1 MTEPIPSLQSSAQAE
16 QAQPATA
23 PASTTPEYTSRF
35 RRKKAG
41 PSWTVTLLLVF
52 LLLAVVIGAWA
63 WFAQKRF
70 DRAGRE
76 VATQVQDFTAQL
88 VETKREAKLALGLV
102 EGQAKLIAELQQS
115 LAEAKSQYVDLE
127 EAWASFNKGME
138 DSMLAND
145 IDRLVTLASQQL
157 RLASNVNNAVMA
169 LETALSTL
177 VRADR
182 PRFAAVRRA
191 ISADLDRLRSVP
203 LVDVS
208 ALSIRLETL
217 ATLIGR
223 APLLVPDAAVPKV
236 AAIGVAAQPVA
247 ATQPTTVQPT
257 TVQPATAQPAAA
269 QSAAPQPTGGSPDAA
284 QKAAVVVVET
294 TQAGTSASATA
305 AASTTEVWWDSA
317 WRKTVVWSKAVAV
330 FVAKELASVVSI
342 QRVTD
347 ANALLMSPEQGAQLR
362 ANLRTRVL
370 TAQMALLMHQSS
382 VWRAEIA
389 SIEASL
395 TARYDPKAVDTV
407 AALRLVRELAA
418 VPVSAALPDM
428 SESIAA
434 LEAVRLQE
442 PNNKSEN

>member
-1 MTEPIPSLQSSAQAE
+1 MRGNDYNTAMTEPTSSPQSSAQAE
-16 QAQPATA
+16 PAKPAT
-23 PASTTPEYTSRF
+23 PAISSTPEYSSRF
-35 RRKKAG
+35 RRKNTG
-41 PSWTVTLLLVF
+41 PSWSVTLMLIF
-52 LLLAVVIGAWA
+52 LLLAVVIGAGA
-63 WFAQKRF
+63 WFSQKRF
-70 DRAGRE
+70 DTAGRE
-76 VATQVQDFTAQL
+76 VATQVQGFTAQL

-102 EGQAKLIAELQQS
+102 ESQAKLIVTLQQS
-115 LAEAKSQYVDLE
+115 LAESKSQFEGLE

-182 PRFAAVRRA
+182 PRFAAVQRA

-208 ALSIRLETL
+208 ALSVRLEAL

-223 APLLVPDAAVPKV
+223 APLLVPDAAAPNV
-236 AAIGVAAQPVA
+236 AAVPSAAA
-247 ATQPTTVQPT
+247 RAPT
-257 TVQPATAQPAAA
+257 ARPAAA
-269 QSAAPQPTGGSPDAA
+269 Q
-284 QKAAVVVVET
+284 
-294 TQAGTSASATA
+294 ATA
-305 AASTTEVWWDSA
+305 VAPAPATPSGVPQTGAAEPPVGEAWWDLA
-317 WRKTVVWSKAVAV
+317 WRKTVLWSKAVAV

-347 ANALLMSPEQGAQLR
+347 ASALLMSPEQGAQLR

-370 TAQMALLMHQSS
+370 TAQMALLMHQPS

-395 TARYDPKAVDTV
+395 TTRYDPKAVDTV
-407 AALRLVRELAA
+407 AALRLVRELASA
-418 VPVSAALPDM
+418 SVVAALPDM
-428 SESIAA
+428 SDSIAA
-434 LEAVRLQE
+434 LEAVRVQE
-442 PNNKSEN
+442 LNKKSED

>member
-1 MTEPIPSLQSSAQAE
+1 MRGNDYNTAMTEPTPSPQSSAQAE
-16 QAQPATA
+16 PAKLAT
-23 PASTTPEYTSRF
+23 PAISSTPEYSSRF
-35 RRKKAG
+35 RRKNTG
-41 PSWTVTLLLVF
+41 PSWSVTLMLVF
-52 LLLAVVIGAWA
+52 LLLAVVIGAGA
-63 WFAQKRF
+63 WFSQKRF
-70 DRAGRE
+70 DTAGRE
-76 VATQVQDFTAQL
+76 VATQVQGFTAQL

-102 EGQAKLIAELQQS
+102 ESQAKLIVTLQQS
-115 LAEAKSQYVDLE
+115 LAESKSQFEGLE

-182 PRFAAVRRA
+182 PRFAAVQRA

-208 ALSIRLETL
+208 ALSVRLEAL

-223 APLLVPDAAVPKV
+223 APLLVPDAAAPNV
-236 AAIGVAAQPVA
+236 AAVPSAAA
-247 ATQPTTVQPT
+247 RAPT
-257 TVQPATAQPAAA
+257 ARPAAA
-269 QSAAPQPTGGSPDAA
+269 Q
-284 QKAAVVVVET
+284 
-294 TQAGTSASATA
+294 ATA
-305 AASTTEVWWDSA
+305 VAPAPATLSGVPQTGAAEPPVGEAWWDVA
-317 WRKTVVWSKAVAV
+317 WRKTVIWSKAVAV

-347 ANALLMSPEQGAQLR
+347 ASALLMSPEQGAQLR

-370 TAQMALLMHQSS
+370 TAQMALLMHQPS

-395 TARYDPKAVDTV
+395 TTRYDPKAVDTV
-407 AALRLVRELAA
+407 AALRLVRELASA
-418 VPVSAALPDM
+418 SVVAALPDM
-428 SESIAA
+428 SDSIAA
-434 LEAVRLQE
+434 LEAVRVQE
-442 PNNKSEN
+442 LNKKSED

>member
-1 MTEPIPSLQSSAQAE
+1 MRGSDYNNGMTEPIFSPQSSTQAE
-16 QAQPATA
+16 PAKSAT
-23 PASTTPEYTSRF
+23 PANSSAPEYSSRS
-35 RRKKAG
+35 RRKNTG
-41 PSWTVTLLLVF
+41 LSWSVALMLVF
-52 LLLAVVIGAWA
+52 FLIAVVIGTGA

-70 DRAGRE
+70 DTAGRE
-76 VATQVQDFTAQL
+76 VATQVQGFTAQL

-102 EGQAKLIAELQQS
+102 ESQAKLIVDLQQS
-115 LAEAKSQYVDLE
+115 LAESKSQFEGLE

-182 PRFAAVRRA
+182 PRFAAVKRA

-208 ALSIRLETL
+208 ALSVRLETL
-217 ATLIGR
+217 ANLIGR
-223 APLLVPDAAVPKV
+223 APLLVPDVTVPTVTAIRAV
-236 AAIGVAAQPVA
+236 AAPANAAQPG
-247 ATQPTTVQPT
+247 
-257 TVQPATAQPAAA
+257 AA
-269 QSAAPQPTGGSPDAA
+269 QSGSAAAAPSEA
-284 QKAAVVVVET
+284 
-294 TQAGTSASATA
+294 TQAGVPPSAAGQALSDEA
-305 AASTTEVWWDSA
+305 WWVA
-317 WRKTVVWSKAVAV
+317 PWRKTVIWSKAVAV

-347 ANALLMSPEQGAQLR
+347 ASALLMSPEQGSQLR

-370 TAQMALLMHQSS
+370 TAQMALLMHQPS

-389 SIEASL
+389 SIETSL

-407 AALRLVRELAA
+407 AALRLVRELAG
-418 VPVSAALPDM
+418 VPVSAVLPDM
-428 SESIAA
+428 SDSIAA

-442 PNNKSEN
+442 SNNKSEN

>member
-1 MTEPIPSLQSSAQAE
+1 MRGNVYNSGMTEPISSPQTSTQADPAKMAAPSN
-16 QAQPATA
+16 QPT
-23 PASTTPEYTSRF
+23 SEYSSRF
-35 RRKKAG
+35 RRKSPG
-41 PSWTVTLLLVF
+41 LSWSVTLMLVF
-52 LLLAVVIGAWA
+52 LLIAVVIGAGA

-70 DRAGRE
+70 DAAGRE
-76 VATQVQDFTAQL
+76 VATQVQGFTAQL

-102 EGQAKLIAELQQS
+102 ESQAKLISELQQS
-115 LAEAKSQYVDLE
+115 LAESKSQFEGLE
-127 EAWASFNKGME
+127 EAWASFNQGME

-182 PRFAAVRRA
+182 PRFAAVQRA
-191 ISADLDRLRSVP
+191 ISADLDRLRSAP

-208 ALSIRLETL
+208 ALSVRLETL

-223 APLLVPDAAVPKV
+223 APLLVPDAAVPRV
-236 AAIGVAAQPVA
+236 AAISAGASQAPVTPPVAAQA
-247 ATQPTTVQPT
+247 ATAVLAQPTP
-257 TVQPATAQPAAA
+257 P
-269 QSAAPQPTGGSPDAA
+269 
-284 QKAAVVVVET
+284 
-294 TQAGTSASATA
+294 GTSQIVANEL
-305 AASTTEVWWDSA
+305 AASEAWWDVA
-317 WRKTVVWSKAVAV
+317 WRKTMLWSKAAAV

-347 ANALLMSPEQGAQLR
+347 ASALLMSPEQGAQLR

-370 TAQMALLMHQSS
+370 TAQMALLMHQPS

-395 TARYDPKAVDTV
+395 AARYDPKAVDTV
-407 AALRLVRELAA
+407 AALRLVRELASA
-418 VPVSAALPDM
+418 SVVAALPDM
-428 SESIAA
+428 SDSIAA
-434 LEAVRLQE
+434 LEAVRVQE
-442 PNNKSEN
+442 LNKKSEN

>member
-1 MTEPIPSLQSSAQAE
+1 MRGNDYNTAMTEPTPSPQSSAQAE
-16 QAQPATA
+16 PAKLAT
-23 PASTTPEYTSRF
+23 PAISSTPEYSSRF
-35 RRKKAG
+35 RRKNAG
-41 PSWTVTLLLVF
+41 PSWSVALMLVF
-52 LLLAVVIGAWA
+52 LLLAVVIGAGA
-63 WFAQKRF
+63 WFSQKRF
-70 DRAGRE
+70 DTAGRE
-76 VATQVQDFTAQL
+76 VATQVQGFTAQL

-102 EGQAKLIAELQQS
+102 ESQAKLIVTLQQS
-115 LAEAKSQYVDLE
+115 LAESKSQFEGLE

-182 PRFAAVRRA
+182 PRFAAVQRA

-208 ALSIRLETL
+208 ALSVRLEAL

-223 APLLVPDAAVPKV
+223 APLLVPDAAAPNV
-236 AAIGVAAQPVA
+236 AAVPSAAA
-247 ATQPTTVQPT
+247 RAPT
-257 TVQPATAQPAAA
+257 ARPAAA
-269 QSAAPQPTGGSPDAA
+269 Q
-284 QKAAVVVVET
+284 
-294 TQAGTSASATA
+294 ATA
-305 AASTTEVWWDSA
+305 VAPAPATLSGVPQTGAAEPPVGEAWWDVA
-317 WRKTVVWSKAVAV
+317 WRKTVLWSKAVAV

-347 ANALLMSPEQGAQLR
+347 ASALLMSPEQGAQLR

-370 TAQMALLMHQSS
+370 TAQMALLMHQPS

-395 TARYDPKAVDTV
+395 TTRYDPKAVDTV
-407 AALRLVRELAA
+407 AALRLVRELASA
-418 VPVSAALPDM
+418 SVVAALPDM
-428 SESIAA
+428 SDSIAA
-434 LEAVRLQE
+434 LEAVRVQE
-442 PNNKSEN
+442 LNKKSED

>member
-1 MTEPIPSLQSSAQAE
+1 MTESTSSPQSSAQTE
-16 QAQPATA
+16 QAK
-23 PASTTPEYTSRF
+23 PASTTASTAPEYVSRF
-35 RRKKAG
+35 RRKKTG
-41 PSWTVTLLLVF
+41 PSWSVTLMLVF

-76 VATQVQDFTAQL
+76 VATQVQGFTAQL
-88 VETKREAKLALGLV
+88 IETKREAKLALGLV
-102 EGQAKLIAELQQS
+102 EGQAKLIVELQQS
-115 LAEAKSQYVDLE
+115 LAEAKSQYQGLE

-236 AAIGVAAQPVA
+236 AAIGVSAQSVA
-247 ATQPTTVQPT
+247 ATPPTTAQPT
-257 TVQPATAQPAAA
+257 TAQPAA
-269 QSAAPQPTGGSPDAA
+269 PQPTAASPDAA
-284 QKAAVVVVET
+284 QKAPVAVVET
-294 TQAGTSASATA
+294 TQAG
-305 AASTTEVWWDSA
+305 ASTTAMAATPTAEAWWDIA
-317 WRKTVVWSKAVAV
+317 WRNTVVWSKAVAV
-330 FVAKELASVVSI
+330 FAAKELASVVSI

-370 TAQMALLMHQSS
+370 TAQMALLMHQPS

-389 SIEASL
+389 NIEASL

-407 AALRLVRELAA
+407 AALRLARELAT

-428 SESIAA
+428 SDSIAA

-442 PNNKSEN
+442 PNNKSED

>member
-1 MTEPIPSLQSSAQAE
+1 MTESNSSPQPSAQAE
-16 QAQPATA
+16 QAKPVSASASTA
-23 PASTTPEYTSRF
+23 PEYASRF
-35 RRKKAG
+35 RRKKTG
-41 PSWTVTLLLVF
+41 PSWSVTLMLVF
-52 LLLAVVIGAWA
+52 LLLAVMIAAWA

-70 DRAGRE
+70 DRTGRE

-88 VETKREAKLALGLV
+88 IETKREAKLALSLV
-102 EGQAKLIAELQQS
+102 EGQAKLIVDLQQS
-115 LAEAKSQYVDLE
+115 LAEAKGQYEGLE

-203 LVDVS
+203 LIDVS
-208 ALSIRLETL
+208 ALSVRLETL

-223 APLLVPDAAVPKV
+223 APLLVPDATVPKV
-236 AAIGVAAQPVA
+236 AAISMAVLPLGTIPPDTVQRDAAQPSAAQTSAITPA
-247 ATQPTTVQPT
+247 ATMHASA
-257 TVQPATAQPAAA
+257 PAT
-269 QSAAPQPTGGSPDAA
+269 
-284 QKAAVVVVET
+284 
-294 TQAGTSASATA
+294 ATA
-305 AASTTEVWWDSA
+305 AAPTNEVWWDSA

-347 ANALLMSPEQGAQLR
+347 ANALLMSPEQGTQLR

-370 TAQMALLMHQSS
+370 TAQMALLMHQPS

-389 SIEASL
+389 SIEAAL
-395 TARYDPKAVDTV
+395 AARYDPKAVDTV
-407 AALRLVRELAA
+407 AALRLVRELAT

-428 SESIAA
+428 SDSIAA

-442 PNNKSEN
+442 LNNKSEN

>member
-1 MTEPIPSLQSSAQAE
+1 M
-16 QAQPATA
+16 
-23 PASTTPEYTSRF
+23 
-35 RRKKAG
+35 
-41 PSWTVTLLLVF
+41 LVF
-52 LLLAVVIGAWA
+52 LLLAVVIGAGA
-63 WFAQKRF
+63 WFSQKRF
-70 DRAGRE
+70 DTAGRE
-76 VATQVQDFTAQL
+76 VATQVQGFTAQL

-102 EGQAKLIAELQQS
+102 ESQAKLIVTLQQS
-115 LAEAKSQYVDLE
+115 LAESKSQFEGLE

-182 PRFAAVRRA
+182 PRFAAVQRA

-208 ALSIRLETL
+208 ALSVRLEAL

-223 APLLVPDAAVPKV
+223 APLLVPDAAVPRV
-236 AAIGVAAQPVA
+236 AAVTAVVSPAPV
-247 ATQPTTVQPT
+247 
-257 TVQPATAQPAAA
+257 AQPAAA
-269 QSAAPQPTGGSPDAA
+269 QATEAAPAPGAPSGVPQ
-284 QKAAVVVVET
+284 AVT
-294 TQAGTSASATA
+294 TDPLASEA
-305 AASTTEVWWDSA
+305 WWDVA
-317 WRKTVVWSKAVAV
+317 WRKTVIWSKAVAV

-347 ANALLMSPEQGAQLR
+347 ASALLMSPEQGAQLR

-370 TAQMALLMHQSS
+370 TAQMALLMHQPS

-395 TARYDPKAVDTV
+395 TTRYDPKAVDTV
-407 AALRLVRELAA
+407 AALRLVRELASA
-418 VPVSAALPDM
+418 SVVAALPDM
-428 SESIAA
+428 SDSIAA
-434 LEAVRLQE
+434 LEAVRVQE
-442 PNNKSEN
+442 LNKKSED

>member
-1 MTEPIPSLQSSAQAE
+1 MRGNDYNTAMTEPTPSPQSSAQAE
-16 QAQPATA
+16 PAKLAT
-23 PASTTPEYTSRF
+23 PAISSTPEYSSRF
-35 RRKKAG
+35 RRKNTG
-41 PSWTVTLLLVF
+41 PTWSVTLMLVF
-52 LLLAVVIGAWA
+52 LLLAVVIGAGA
-63 WFAQKRF
+63 WFSQKRF
-70 DRAGRE
+70 DTAGRE
-76 VATQVQDFTAQL
+76 VATQVQGFTAQL

-102 EGQAKLIAELQQS
+102 ESQAKLIVTLQQS
-115 LAEAKSQYVDLE
+115 LAESKSQFEGLE

-182 PRFAAVRRA
+182 PRFAAVQRA

-208 ALSIRLETL
+208 ALSVRLEAL

-223 APLLVPDAAVPKV
+223 APLLVPDAAAPNV
-236 AAIGVAAQPVA
+236 AAVPSAAA
-247 ATQPTTVQPT
+247 RAPT
-257 TVQPATAQPAAA
+257 ARPAAA
-269 QSAAPQPTGGSPDAA
+269 Q
-284 QKAAVVVVET
+284 
-294 TQAGTSASATA
+294 ATA
-305 AASTTEVWWDSA
+305 VAPAPATPSGMPQTGAAEPPVGEAWWDLA
-317 WRKTVVWSKAVAV
+317 WRKTVLWSKAVAV

-347 ANALLMSPEQGAQLR
+347 ASALLMSPEQGAQLR

-370 TAQMALLMHQSS
+370 TAQMALLMHQPS

-395 TARYDPKAVDTV
+395 TTRYDPKAVDTV
-407 AALRLVRELAA
+407 AALRLVRELASA
-418 VPVSAALPDM
+418 SVVAALPDM
-428 SESIAA
+428 SDSIAA
-434 LEAVRLQE
+434 LEAVRVQE
-442 PNNKSEN
+442 LNKKSED

>member
-1 MTEPIPSLQSSAQAE
+1 MRGNDYNTAMTEPTSSPQSSAQAE
-16 QAQPATA
+16 PAKLAT
-23 PASTTPEYTSRF
+23 PAISSTPEYSSRF
-35 RRKKAG
+35 RRKNTG
-41 PSWTVTLLLVF
+41 PSWSVTLMLIF
-52 LLLAVVIGAWA
+52 LLLAVVIGAGA
-63 WFAQKRF
+63 WFSQKRF
-70 DRAGRE
+70 DTAGRE
-76 VATQVQDFTAQL
+76 VATQVQGFTAQL

-102 EGQAKLIAELQQS
+102 ESQAKLIVTLQQS
-115 LAEAKSQYVDLE
+115 LAESKSQFEGLE

-182 PRFAAVRRA
+182 PRFAAVQRA

-208 ALSIRLETL
+208 ALSVRLEAL

-223 APLLVPDAAVPKV
+223 APLLVPDAAAPNV
-236 AAIGVAAQPVA
+236 AAVPSAAA
-247 ATQPTTVQPT
+247 RAPT
-257 TVQPATAQPAAA
+257 ARPAAA
-269 QSAAPQPTGGSPDAA
+269 Q
-284 QKAAVVVVET
+284 
-294 TQAGTSASATA
+294 ATA
-305 AASTTEVWWDSA
+305 VAPAPATPPGVPQTGAAEPPVGEAWWDVA
-317 WRKTVVWSKAVAV
+317 WRKTVIWSKAVAV

-347 ANALLMSPEQGAQLR
+347 ASALLMSPEQGAQLR

-370 TAQMALLMHQSS
+370 TAQMALLMHQPS

-395 TARYDPKAVDTV
+395 TTRYDPKAVDTV
-407 AALRLVRELAA
+407 AALRLVRELASA
-418 VPVSAALPDM
+418 SVVAALPDM
-428 SESIAA
+428 SDSIAA
-434 LEAVRLQE
+434 LEAVRVQE
-442 PNNKSEN
+442 LNKKSED

>member
-1 MTEPIPSLQSSAQAE
+1 LM
-16 QAQPATA
+16 
-23 PASTTPEYTSRF
+23 
-35 RRKKAG
+35 
-41 PSWTVTLLLVF
+41 LVF
-52 LLLAVVIGAWA
+52 LLLAVVIGAGA
-63 WFAQKRF
+63 WFSQKRF
-70 DRAGRE
+70 DTAGRE
-76 VATQVQDFTAQL
+76 VATQVQGFTAQL

-102 EGQAKLIAELQQS
+102 ESQAKLIVTLQQS
-115 LAEAKSQYVDLE
+115 LAESKSQFEGLE

-182 PRFAAVRRA
+182 PRFAAVQRA

-208 ALSIRLETL
+208 ALSVRLEAL

-223 APLLVPDAAVPKV
+223 APLLVPDAAVPRV
-236 AAIGVAAQPVA
+236 AAVTAVVSPAPV
-247 ATQPTTVQPT
+247 
-257 TVQPATAQPAAA
+257 AQPAAA
-269 QSAAPQPTGGSPDAA
+269 QATAVSPAPVAQPAAA
-284 QKAAVVVVET
+284 Q
-294 TQAGTSASATA
+294 ATA
-305 AASTTEVWWDSA
+305 AAPAPGAPSGVPQAVTTDPLASEAWWDVA
-317 WRKTVVWSKAVAV
+317 WRKTVLWSKAVAV

-347 ANALLMSPEQGAQLR
+347 ASALLMSPEQGAQLR

-370 TAQMALLMHQSS
+370 TAQMALLMHQPS

-395 TARYDPKAVDTV
+395 TTRYDPKAVDTV
-407 AALRLVRELAA
+407 AALRLVRELAS
-418 VPVSAALPDM
+418 VSVVAALPDM
-428 SESIAA
+428 SDSIAA
-434 LEAVRLQE
+434 LEAVRVQE
-442 PNNKSEN
+442 LNKKSED

>member
-1 MTEPIPSLQSSAQAE
+1 MRGNDYNTAMTEPTSSPQSSAQAE
-16 QAQPATA
+16 PAKPAT
-23 PASTTPEYTSRF
+23 PAISSTPEYSSRF
-35 RRKKAG
+35 RRKNTG
-41 PSWTVTLLLVF
+41 PSWSVTLMLVF
-52 LLLAVVIGAWA
+52 LLLAVVIGAGA
-63 WFAQKRF
+63 WFSQKRF
-70 DRAGRE
+70 DTAGRE
-76 VATQVQDFTAQL
+76 VATQVQGFTAQL

-102 EGQAKLIAELQQS
+102 ESQAKLIVTLQQS
-115 LAEAKSQYVDLE
+115 LAESKSQFEGLE

-182 PRFAAVRRA
+182 PRFAAVQRA

-208 ALSIRLETL
+208 ALSVRLEAL

-223 APLLVPDAAVPKV
+223 APLLVPDAAAPNV
-236 AAIGVAAQPVA
+236 AAVPSAAA
-247 ATQPTTVQPT
+247 RAPT
-257 TVQPATAQPAAA
+257 ARPAAA
-269 QSAAPQPTGGSPDAA
+269 Q
-284 QKAAVVVVET
+284 
-294 TQAGTSASATA
+294 ATA
-305 AASTTEVWWDSA
+305 VAPAPATLSGVPQTGAAEPPVGEAWWDVA
-317 WRKTVVWSKAVAV
+317 WRKTVIWSKAVAV

-347 ANALLMSPEQGAQLR
+347 ASALLMSPEQGAQLR

-370 TAQMALLMHQSS
+370 TAQMALLMHQPS

-395 TARYDPKAVDTV
+395 TTRYDPKAVDTV
-407 AALRLVRELAA
+407 AALRLVRELASA
-418 VPVSAALPDM
+418 SVVAALPDM
-428 SESIAA
+428 SDSIAA
-434 LEAVRLQE
+434 LEAVRVQE
-442 PNNKSEN
+442 LNKKSED

>member
-1 MTEPIPSLQSSAQAE
+1 MRGNDYNTAMTEPTPSPQSSAQAE
-16 QAQPATA
+16 PAKLAT
-23 PASTTPEYTSRF
+23 PAISSTPEYSSRF
-35 RRKKAG
+35 RRKNTG
-41 PSWTVTLLLVF
+41 PSWSVTLMLIF
-52 LLLAVVIGAWA
+52 LLLAVVIGAGA
-63 WFAQKRF
+63 WFSQKRF
-70 DRAGRE
+70 DTAGRE
-76 VATQVQDFTAQL
+76 VATQVQGFTAQL

-102 EGQAKLIAELQQS
+102 ESQAKLIVTLQQS
-115 LAEAKSQYVDLE
+115 LAESKSQFEGLE

-182 PRFAAVRRA
+182 PRFAAVQRA

-208 ALSIRLETL
+208 ALSVRLEAL

-223 APLLVPDAAVPKV
+223 APLLVPDAAAPNV
-236 AAIGVAAQPVA
+236 AAVPSAAA
-247 ATQPTTVQPT
+247 RAPT
-257 TVQPATAQPAAA
+257 ARPAAA
-269 QSAAPQPTGGSPDAA
+269 Q
-284 QKAAVVVVET
+284 
-294 TQAGTSASATA
+294 ATA
-305 AASTTEVWWDSA
+305 VAPAPATPSGVPQTGAAEPPVGEAWWDLA
-317 WRKTVVWSKAVAV
+317 WRKTVLWSKAVAV

-347 ANALLMSPEQGAQLR
+347 ASALLMSPEQGAQLR

-370 TAQMALLMHQSS
+370 TAQMALLMHQPS

-395 TARYDPKAVDTV
+395 TTRYDPKAVDTV
-407 AALRLVRELAA
+407 AALRLVRELASA
-418 VPVSAALPDM
+418 SVVAALPDM
-428 SESIAA
+428 SDSIAA
-434 LEAVRLQE
+434 LEAVRVQE
-442 PNNKSEN
+442 LNKKSED

>member
-1 MTEPIPSLQSSAQAE
+1 MRGNDYNTAMTEPTPSPQSSAQAE
-16 QAQPATA
+16 PAKLAT
-23 PASTTPEYTSRF
+23 PAISSTPEYSSRF
-35 RRKKAG
+35 RRKNTG
-41 PSWTVTLLLVF
+41 PSWSVTLMLIF
-52 LLLAVVIGAWA
+52 LLLAVVIGAGA
-63 WFAQKRF
+63 WFSQKRF
-70 DRAGRE
+70 DTAGRE
-76 VATQVQDFTAQL
+76 VATQVQGFTAQL

-102 EGQAKLIAELQQS
+102 ESQAKLIVTLQQS
-115 LAEAKSQYVDLE
+115 LAESKSQFEGLE

-182 PRFAAVRRA
+182 PRFAAVQRA

-208 ALSIRLETL
+208 ALSVRLEAL

-223 APLLVPDAAVPKV
+223 APLLVPDAAAPNV
-236 AAIGVAAQPVA
+236 AAVPSAAA
-247 ATQPTTVQPT
+247 RAPT
-257 TVQPATAQPAAA
+257 ARPAAA
-269 QSAAPQPTGGSPDAA
+269 Q
-284 QKAAVVVVET
+284 
-294 TQAGTSASATA
+294 ATA
-305 AASTTEVWWDSA
+305 VAPAPATLSGVPQTGAAEPPVGEAWWDVA
-317 WRKTVVWSKAVAV
+317 WRKTVIWSKAVAV

-347 ANALLMSPEQGAQLR
+347 ASALLMSPEQGAQLR

-370 TAQMALLMHQSS
+370 TAQMALLMHQPS

-395 TARYDPKAVDTV
+395 TTRYDPKAVDTV
-407 AALRLVRELAA
+407 AALRLVRELASA
-418 VPVSAALPDM
+418 SVVAALPDM
-428 SESIAA
+428 SDSIAA
-434 LEAVRLQE
+434 LEAVRVQE
-442 PNNKSEN
+442 LNKKSED

>member
-1 MTEPIPSLQSSAQAE
+1 MRGNDYNTAMTEPTSSPQSSAQAE
-16 QAQPATA
+16 PAKPAT
-23 PASTTPEYTSRF
+23 PAISSTPEYSSRF
-35 RRKKAG
+35 RRKNTG
-41 PSWTVTLLLVF
+41 PSWSVTLMLVF
-52 LLLAVVIGAWA
+52 LLLAVVIGAGA
-63 WFAQKRF
+63 WFSQKRF
-70 DRAGRE
+70 DTAGRE
-76 VATQVQDFTAQL
+76 VATQVQGFTAQL

-102 EGQAKLIAELQQS
+102 ESQAKLIVTLQQS
-115 LAEAKSQYVDLE
+115 LAESKSQFEGLE

-182 PRFAAVRRA
+182 PRFAAVQRA

-208 ALSIRLETL
+208 ALSVRLEAL

-223 APLLVPDAAVPKV
+223 APLLVPDAAAPNV
-236 AAIGVAAQPVA
+236 AAVPSAAA
-247 ATQPTTVQPT
+247 RAPT
-257 TVQPATAQPAAA
+257 ARPAAA
-269 QSAAPQPTGGSPDAA
+269 Q
-284 QKAAVVVVET
+284 
-294 TQAGTSASATA
+294 ATA
-305 AASTTEVWWDSA
+305 VAPAPATPSAVPQTGAAEPPVGEAWWDLA
-317 WRKTVVWSKAVAV
+317 WRKTVLWSKAVAV

-347 ANALLMSPEQGAQLR
+347 ASALLMSPEQGAQLR

-370 TAQMALLMHQSS
+370 TAQMALLMHQPS

-395 TARYDPKAVDTV
+395 TTRYDPKAVDTV
-407 AALRLVRELAA
+407 AALRLVRELASA
-418 VPVSAALPDM
+418 SVVAALPDM
-428 SESIAA
+428 SDSIAA
-434 LEAVRLQE
+434 LEAVRVQE
-442 PNNKSEN
+442 LNKKSED

>member
-1 MTEPIPSLQSSAQAE
+1 M
-16 QAQPATA
+16 
-23 PASTTPEYTSRF
+23 
-35 RRKKAG
+35 
-41 PSWTVTLLLVF
+41 LVF
-52 LLLAVVIGAWA
+52 LLLAVMIAAWA

-70 DRAGRE
+70 DRTGRE
-76 VATQVQDFTAQL
+76 VATQVQDVTAQL
-88 VETKREAKLALGLV
+88 IETKREAKLALSLV
-102 EGQAKLIAELQQS
+102 EGQAKLIVNLQQS
-115 LAEAKSQYVDLE
+115 LAEAKGQYEGLE

-203 LVDVS
+203 LIDVS
-208 ALSIRLETL
+208 ALSVRLETL

-236 AAIGVAAQPVA
+236 AAISVATPPVSTVQPDVTSPNTA
-247 ATQPTTVQPT
+247 KLPTAQPTTAQSGAI
-257 TVQPATAQPAAA
+257 ATAD
-269 QSAAPQPTGGSPDAA
+269 TM
-284 QKAAVVVVET
+284 
-294 TQAGTSASATA
+294 QAGASASATVPA
-305 AASTTEVWWDSA
+305 DGAWWDSA

-330 FVAKELASVVSI
+330 FAAKELASVVSI

-370 TAQMALLMHQSS
+370 TAQMALLMHQPS

-395 TARYDPKAVDTV
+395 AARYDPKAVDTV

-428 SESIAA
+428 SDSIAA

>member
-1 MTEPIPSLQSSAQAE
+1 MT
-16 QAQPATA
+16 
-23 PASTTPEYTSRF
+23 
-35 RRKKAG
+35 G
-41 PSWTVTLLLVF
+41 PSWSVTLMLVF
-52 LLLAVVIGAWA
+52 LLLAVMIAAWA

-70 DRAGRE
+70 DRTGRE
-76 VATQVQDFTAQL
+76 VATQVQEFTAQL
-88 VETKREAKLALGLV
+88 IETKREAKLALSLV
-102 EGQAKLIAELQQS
+102 EGQAKLIVNLQQS
-115 LAEAKSQYVDLE
+115 LAEAKGQYEGLE
-127 EAWASFNKGME
+127 QAWASFNKGME

-203 LVDVS
+203 LIDVS
-208 ALSIRLETL
+208 ALSVRLETL
-217 ATLIGR
+217 TTLIGR
-223 APLLVPDAAVPKV
+223 APLLVPDATVPKV
-236 AAIGVAAQPVA
+236 AAISVATPPVSRAQPDATSSDA
-247 ATQPTTVQPT
+247 AKLPTA
-257 TVQPATAQPAAA
+257 QPATAQPGAIATA
-269 QSAAPQPTGGSPDAA
+269 DTM
-284 QKAAVVVVET
+284 
-294 TQAGTSASATA
+294 QAG
-305 AASTTEVWWDSA
+305 ASTFATSPADGAWWDSA
-317 WRKTVVWSKAVAV
+317 WRQTVVWSKAVAV
-330 FVAKELASVVSI
+330 FAAKELASVVSI

-362 ANLRTRVL
+362 ANLRTKVL
-370 TAQMALLMHQSS
+370 TAQMALLMHQPT

-395 TARYDPKAVDTV
+395 AARYDPKAVDTV

-428 SESIAA
+428 GDSIAA

>member
-1 MTEPIPSLQSSAQAE
+1 MTESNSSPQPSAQAE
-16 QAQPATA
+16 QAKPVSASASTA
-23 PASTTPEYTSRF
+23 PEYASRF
-35 RRKKAG
+35 RRKKTG
-41 PSWTVTLLLVF
+41 PSWSVTLMLVF
-52 LLLAVVIGAWA
+52 LLLAVMIAAWA

-70 DRAGRE
+70 DRTGRE

-88 VETKREAKLALGLV
+88 IETKREAKLALSLV
-102 EGQAKLIAELQQS
+102 EGQAKLIVDLQQS
-115 LAEAKSQYVDLE
+115 LAEAKGQYEGLE

-203 LVDVS
+203 LIDVS
-208 ALSIRLETL
+208 ALSVRLETL

-223 APLLVPDAAVPKV
+223 APLLVPDATVPKV
-236 AAIGVAAQPVA
+236 AAISVAALPLGTIPSDTAQRDAAQPSAAQTGAVTPA
-247 ATQPTTVQPT
+247 ATMQAGA
-257 TVQPATAQPAAA
+257 PAT
-269 QSAAPQPTGGSPDAA
+269 
-284 QKAAVVVVET
+284 
-294 TQAGTSASATA
+294 ATA
-305 AASTTEVWWDSA
+305 AAPTNEVWWDSA
-317 WRKTVVWSKAVAV
+317 WRKTVVWSKAVAI
-330 FVAKELASVVSI
+330 FAAKELASVVSI

-347 ANALLMSPEQGAQLR
+347 ANALLMSPEQGTQLR

-370 TAQMALLMHQSS
+370 TAQMALLMHQPS
-382 VWRAEIA
+382 VRRAEIA

-395 TARYDPKAVDTV
+395 AARYDPKAVDTV
-407 AALRLVRELAA
+407 AALRLVRELAT

-428 SESIAA
+428 SDSIAA

>member
-1 MTEPIPSLQSSAQAE
+1 M
-16 QAQPATA
+16 
-23 PASTTPEYTSRF
+23 
-35 RRKKAG
+35 
-41 PSWTVTLLLVF
+41 LVF
-52 LLLAVVIGAWA
+52 LLLAVMIAAWA

-70 DRAGRE
+70 DRTGRE
-76 VATQVQDFTAQL
+76 VATQVQDVTAQL
-88 VETKREAKLALGLV
+88 IETKREAKLALSLV
-102 EGQAKLIAELQQS
+102 EGQAKLIVNLQQS
-115 LAEAKSQYVDLE
+115 LAEAKGQYEGLE

-203 LVDVS
+203 LIDVS
-208 ALSIRLETL
+208 ALSVRLETL

-236 AAIGVAAQPVA
+236 AAISVATPPVS
-247 ATQPTTVQPT
+247 TVQPDVTSPNAAKLPTAQST
-257 TVQPATAQPAAA
+257 TAQSTTAQSTTAQSTTAQSGAIATA
-269 QSAAPQPTGGSPDAA
+269 DMM
-284 QKAAVVVVET
+284 
-294 TQAGTSASATA
+294 QAGASAYATVPA
-305 AASTTEVWWDSA
+305 DGAWWDSA

-330 FVAKELASVVSI
+330 FAAKELASVVSI

-370 TAQMALLMHQSS
+370 TAQMALLMHQPS

-395 TARYDPKAVDTV
+395 AARYDPKAVDTV

-428 SESIAA
+428 SDSIAA

>member
-1 MTEPIPSLQSSAQAE
+1 MRGNDYNTAMTEPTSSPQSSAQAE
-16 QAQPATA
+16 PAKPAT
-23 PASTTPEYTSRF
+23 PAISSTPEYSSRF
-35 RRKKAG
+35 RRKNTG
-41 PSWTVTLLLVF
+41 PSWSVTLMLIF
-52 LLLAVVIGAWA
+52 LLLAVVIGAGA
-63 WFAQKRF
+63 WFSQKRF
-70 DRAGRE
+70 DTAGRE
-76 VATQVQDFTAQL
+76 VATQVQGFTAQL

-102 EGQAKLIAELQQS
+102 ESQAKLIVTLQQS
-115 LAEAKSQYVDLE
+115 LAESKSQFEGLE

-182 PRFAAVRRA
+182 PRFAAVQRA

-208 ALSIRLETL
+208 ALSVRLEAL

-223 APLLVPDAAVPKV
+223 APLLVPDAAAPNV
-236 AAIGVAAQPVA
+236 AAVPSAAA
-247 ATQPTTVQPT
+247 RAPT
-257 TVQPATAQPAAA
+257 ARPAAA
-269 QSAAPQPTGGSPDAA
+269 Q
-284 QKAAVVVVET
+284 
-294 TQAGTSASATA
+294 ATA
-305 AASTTEVWWDSA
+305 VAPAPATPSGVPQTGAAEPPVGEAWWDVA
-317 WRKTVVWSKAVAV
+317 WRKTVIWSKAVAV

-347 ANALLMSPEQGAQLR
+347 ASALLMSPEQGAQLR

-370 TAQMALLMHQSS
+370 TAQMALLMHQPS

-395 TARYDPKAVDTV
+395 TTRYDPKAVDTV
-407 AALRLVRELAA
+407 AALRLVRELASA
-418 VPVSAALPDM
+418 SVVAALPDM
-428 SESIAA
+428 SDSIAA
-434 LEAVRLQE
+434 LEAVRVQE
-442 PNNKSEN
+442 LNKKSED

>member
-1 MTEPIPSLQSSAQAE
+1 MRGNDYNTAMTEPTSSPQPSAQAE
-16 QAQPATA
+16 PAKLAT
-23 PASTTPEYTSRF
+23 PAISSTPEYSSRF
-35 RRKKAG
+35 RRKNAG
-41 PSWTVTLLLVF
+41 PSWSVALMLVF
-52 LLLAVVIGAWA
+52 LLLAVVIGAGA
-63 WFAQKRF
+63 WFSQKRF
-70 DRAGRE
+70 DTAGRE
-76 VATQVQDFTAQL
+76 VATQVQGFTAQL

-102 EGQAKLIAELQQS
+102 ESQAKLIVTLQQS
-115 LAEAKSQYVDLE
+115 LAESKSQFEGLE

-182 PRFAAVRRA
+182 PRFAAVQRA

-208 ALSIRLETL
+208 ALSVRLEAL

-223 APLLVPDAAVPKV
+223 APLLVPDAAVPRV
-236 AAIGVAAQPVA
+236 AAVTAVVSPAPV
-247 ATQPTTVQPT
+247 
-257 TVQPATAQPAAA
+257 AQPAAA
-269 QSAAPQPTGGSPDAA
+269 QATAVSPAPVAQPAA
-284 QKAAVVVVET
+284 
-294 TQAGTSASATA
+294 TQATA
-305 AASTTEVWWDSA
+305 AAPAPGAPSGVPQAVTTDPLASEAWWDVA
-317 WRKTVVWSKAVAV
+317 WRKTVLWSKAVAV

-347 ANALLMSPEQGAQLR
+347 ASALLMSPEQGAQLR

-370 TAQMALLMHQSS
+370 TAQMALLMHQPS

-395 TARYDPKAVDTV
+395 TTRYDPKAVDTV
-407 AALRLVRELAA
+407 AALRLVRELASA
-418 VPVSAALPDM
+418 SVVAALPDM
-428 SESIAA
+428 SDSIAA
-434 LEAVRLQE
+434 LEAVRVQE
-442 PNNKSEN
+442 LNKKSED

>member
-1 MTEPIPSLQSSAQAE
+1 MRGNDYNTAMTEPTPSPQSSAQAE
-16 QAQPATA
+16 PAKLAT
-23 PASTTPEYTSRF
+23 PAISSTPEYSSRF
-35 RRKKAG
+35 RRKNTG
-41 PSWTVTLLLVF
+41 PTWSVTLMLVF
-52 LLLAVVIGAWA
+52 LLLAVVIGAGA
-63 WFAQKRF
+63 WFSQKRF
-70 DRAGRE
+70 DTAGRE
-76 VATQVQDFTAQL
+76 VATQVQGFTAQL

-102 EGQAKLIAELQQS
+102 ESQAKLIVTLQQS
-115 LAEAKSQYVDLE
+115 LAESKSQFEGLE

-182 PRFAAVRRA
+182 PRFAAVQRA

-208 ALSIRLETL
+208 ALSVRLEAL

-223 APLLVPDAAVPKV
+223 APLLVPDAAAPNV
-236 AAIGVAAQPVA
+236 AAVPSAAA
-247 ATQPTTVQPT
+247 RAPT
-257 TVQPATAQPAAA
+257 ARPAAA
-269 QSAAPQPTGGSPDAA
+269 Q
-284 QKAAVVVVET
+284 
-294 TQAGTSASATA
+294 ATA
-305 AASTTEVWWDSA
+305 VAPAPATLSGVPQTGAAEPPVGEAWWDVA
-317 WRKTVVWSKAVAV
+317 WRKTVLWSKAVAV

-347 ANALLMSPEQGAQLR
+347 ASALLMSPEQGAQLR

-370 TAQMALLMHQSS
+370 TAQMALLMHQPS

-395 TARYDPKAVDTV
+395 TTRYDPKAVDTV
-407 AALRLVRELAA
+407 AALRLVRELASA
-418 VPVSAALPDM
+418 SVVAALPDM
-428 SESIAA
+428 SDSIAA
-434 LEAVRLQE
+434 LEAVRVQE
-442 PNNKSEN
+442 LNKKSED

>member
-1 MTEPIPSLQSSAQAE
+1 MTDTISSPQPSAQAE
-16 QAQPATA
+16 QAKPASA
-23 PASTTPEYTSRF
+23 SASTTPEYASRF
-35 RRKKAG
+35 RRKKTG
-41 PSWTVTLLLVF
+41 PSWSVTLMLVF
-52 LLLAVVIGAWA
+52 LLLAVMIAAWA

-70 DRAGRE
+70 DRTGRE

-88 VETKREAKLALGLV
+88 IETKREAKLALSLV
-102 EGQAKLIAELQQS
+102 EGQAKLIVNLQQS
-115 LAEAKSQYVDLE
+115 LAEAKGQYEGLE

-203 LVDVS
+203 LIDVS
-208 ALSIRLETL
+208 ALSVRLETL

-236 AAIGVAAQPVA
+236 AAISVATPPVSTAQSDVTSPNAAKLPTAQPTAAQP
-247 ATQPTTVQPT
+247 T
-257 TVQPATAQPAAA
+257 AA
-269 QSAAPQPTGGSPDAA
+269 QSTAA
-284 QKAAVVVVET
+284 QSGAIASADT
-294 TQAGTSASATA
+294 MQAGASASAIA
-305 AASTTEVWWDSA
+305 PADGAWWDSA

-330 FVAKELASVVSI
+330 FAAKELASVVSI

-370 TAQMALLMHQSS
+370 TAQMALLMHQPS

-395 TARYDPKAVDTV
+395 AARYDPKAVDTV

-428 SESIAA
+428 SDSIGA

>member
-1 MTEPIPSLQSSAQAE
+1 MRGNDYNTAMTEPTSSPQPSAQAE
-16 QAQPATA
+16 PAKLAT
-23 PASTTPEYTSRF
+23 PAISSTPEYSSRF
-35 RRKKAG
+35 RRKNAG
-41 PSWTVTLLLVF
+41 PSWSVALMLVF
-52 LLLAVVIGAWA
+52 LLLAVVIGAGA
-63 WFAQKRF
+63 WFSQKRF
-70 DRAGRE
+70 DTAGRE
-76 VATQVQDFTAQL
+76 VATQVQGFTAQL

-102 EGQAKLIAELQQS
+102 ESQAKLIVTLQQS
-115 LAEAKSQYVDLE
+115 LAESKSQFEGLE

-182 PRFAAVRRA
+182 PRFAAVQRA

-208 ALSIRLETL
+208 ALSVRLETL

-223 APLLVPDAAVPKV
+223 APLLVPDAAVPSV
-236 AAIGVAAQPVA
+236 AAVTAAVSSA
-247 ATQPTTVQPT
+247 
-257 TVQPATAQPAAA
+257 PAAQPAAA
-269 QSAAPQPTGGSPDAA
+269 Q
-284 QKAAVVVVET
+284 
-294 TQAGTSASATA
+294 ATA
-305 AASTTEVWWDSA
+305 AAPAPGAPSGVPQAVTTDPLASEAWWDVA
-317 WRKTVVWSKAVAV
+317 WRKTVLWSKAVAV

-347 ANALLMSPEQGAQLR
+347 ASALLMSPEQGAQLR

-370 TAQMALLMHQSS
+370 TAQMALLMHQPS

-395 TARYDPKAVDTV
+395 TTRYDPKAVDTV
-407 AALRLVRELAA
+407 AALRLVRELASA
-418 VPVSAALPDM
+418 SVVAALPDM
-428 SESIAA
+428 SDSIAA
-434 LEAVRLQE
+434 LEAVRVQE
-442 PNNKSEN
+442 LNKKSED

>member
-1 MTEPIPSLQSSAQAE
+1 MRGNDYNTAMTEPTSSPQPSAQAE
-16 QAQPATA
+16 PAKLAT
-23 PASTTPEYTSRF
+23 PAISSTPEYSSRF
-35 RRKKAG
+35 RRKNAG
-41 PSWTVTLLLVF
+41 PSWSVALMLVF
-52 LLLAVVIGAWA
+52 LLLAVVIGAGA
-63 WFAQKRF
+63 WFSQKRF
-70 DRAGRE
+70 DTAGRE
-76 VATQVQDFTAQL
+76 VATQVQGFTAQL

-102 EGQAKLIAELQQS
+102 ESQAKLIVTLQQS
-115 LAEAKSQYVDLE
+115 LAESKSQFEGLE

-182 PRFAAVRRA
+182 PRFAAVQRA

-208 ALSIRLETL
+208 ALSVRLETL

-223 APLLVPDAAVPKV
+223 APLLVPDAAGPRV
-236 AAIGVAAQPVA
+236 AAVTAVVSPAPV
-247 ATQPTTVQPT
+247 
-257 TVQPATAQPAAA
+257 AQPAAA
-269 QSAAPQPTGGSPDAA
+269 QATAVSPAPVAQPAA
-284 QKAAVVVVET
+284 
-294 TQAGTSASATA
+294 TQATA
-305 AASTTEVWWDSA
+305 AAPAPGAPSGVPQAVTTDPLASEAWWDVA
-317 WRKTVVWSKAVAV
+317 WRKTVLWSKAVAV

-347 ANALLMSPEQGAQLR
+347 ASALLMSPEQGAQLR

-370 TAQMALLMHQSS
+370 TAQMALLMHQPS

-395 TARYDPKAVDTV
+395 TTRYDPKAVDTV
-407 AALRLVRELAA
+407 AALRLVRELASA
-418 VPVSAALPDM
+418 SVVAALPDM
-428 SESIAA
+428 SDSIAA
-434 LEAVRLQE
+434 LEAVRVQE
-442 PNNKSEN
+442 LNKKSED

>member
-1 MTEPIPSLQSSAQAE
+1 MTESTSSPQPSAQTE
-16 QAQPATA
+16 QAKPAPATA
-23 PASTTPEYTSRF
+23 STAPEYASRF
-35 RRKKAG
+35 RRKKTG
-41 PSWTVTLLLVF
+41 PSWSVTLMLVF

-88 VETKREAKLALGLV
+88 IDTKREAKLALGLV
-102 EGQAKLIAELQQS
+102 EGQAKLIVELQQS
-115 LAEAKSQYVDLE
+115 LAEAKSQYEGLE

-191 ISADLDRLRSVP
+191 ISTDLDRLRSVP
-203 LVDVS
+203 LVDIG
-208 ALSIRLETL
+208 ALSVRLETL

-223 APLLVPDAAVPKV
+223 APLLVPDAAVPNV
-236 AAIGVAAQPVA
+236 AAIAVARPSAEA
-247 ATQPTTVQPT
+247 VQPSA
-257 TVQPATAQPAAA
+257 PATAAPATP
-269 QSAAPQPTGGSPDAA
+269 SAEA
-284 QKAAVVVVET
+284 
-294 TQAGTSASATA
+294 
-305 AASTTEVWWDSA
+305 WWDSA
-317 WRKTVVWSKAVAV
+317 WRNTVVWSKAVAV
-330 FVAKELASVVSI
+330 FAAKELASVVSI

-370 TAQMALLMHQSS
+370 TAQMALLMHQPS

-407 AALRLVRELAA
+407 AALRLARELAT
-418 VPVSAALPDM
+418 VPVAAALPDM
-428 SESIAA
+428 SDSIAA

-442 PNNKSEN
+442 PNNKSED

>member
-1 MTEPIPSLQSSAQAE
+1 MSGNDYNTAMTEPTPTPQSSAQAE
-16 QAQPATA
+16 PAKLAT
-23 PASTTPEYTSRF
+23 PAISSTPEYSSRF
-35 RRKKAG
+35 RRKNTG
-41 PSWTVTLLLVF
+41 PSWSVTLMLIF
-52 LLLAVVIGAWA
+52 LLLAVVIGAGA
-63 WFAQKRF
+63 WFSQKRF
-70 DRAGRE
+70 DTAGRE
-76 VATQVQDFTAQL
+76 VATQVQGFTAQL

-102 EGQAKLIAELQQS
+102 ESQAKLIVTLQQS
-115 LAEAKSQYVDLE
+115 LAESKSQFEGLE

-182 PRFAAVRRA
+182 PRFAAVQRA

-208 ALSIRLETL
+208 ALSVRLEAL

-223 APLLVPDAAVPKV
+223 APLLVPDAAAPNV
-236 AAIGVAAQPVA
+236 AAVPSAAA
-247 ATQPTTVQPT
+247 RAPT
-257 TVQPATAQPAAA
+257 ARPAAA
-269 QSAAPQPTGGSPDAA
+269 Q
-284 QKAAVVVVET
+284 
-294 TQAGTSASATA
+294 ATA
-305 AASTTEVWWDSA
+305 VAPAPATLSGVPQTGAAEPPVGEAWWDVA
-317 WRKTVVWSKAVAV
+317 WRKTVIWSKAVAV

-347 ANALLMSPEQGAQLR
+347 ASALLMSPEQGAQLR

-370 TAQMALLMHQSS
+370 TAQMALLMHQPS

-395 TARYDPKAVDTV
+395 TTRYDLKAVDTV
-407 AALRLVRELAA
+407 AALRLVRELASA
-418 VPVSAALPDM
+418 SVVAALPDM
-428 SESIAA
+428 SDSIAA
-434 LEAVRLQE
+434 LEAVRVQE
-442 PNNKSEN
+442 LNKKSED

>member
-1 MTEPIPSLQSSAQAE
+1 MTEPIPSPQPSAQAE
-16 QAQPATA
+16 QPKPVA
-23 PASTTPEYTSRF
+23 ASASAAPEYATRF
-35 RRKKAG
+35 RRKNTG
-41 PSWTVTLLLVF
+41 PSWSVTLLLVF

-88 VETKREAKLALGLV
+88 IETKREAKLALGLV
-102 EGQAKLIAELQQS
+102 EGQAKLIVELQQS
-115 LAEAKSQYVDLE
+115 LAEAKSQYEGLE

-182 PRFAAVRRA
+182 PRFVAVQRA

-208 ALSIRLETL
+208 ALSVRLETL
-217 ATLIGR
+217 ATLVGR
-223 APLLVPDAAVPKV
+223 APLLVPDAAVPNV
-236 AAIGVAAQPVA
+236 AAIGVAAQSVATAQAAASSPSEAQPATTQPATTPPATTPPVA
-247 ATQPTTVQPT
+247 AQLGAAQTSAVTPAKTVQPG
-257 TVQPATAQPAAA
+257 
-269 QSAAPQPTGGSPDAA
+269 AP
-284 QKAAVVVVET
+284 
-294 TQAGTSASATA
+294 ATA
-305 AASTTEVWWDSA
+305 AAATPTAEAWWDSA
-317 WRKTVVWSKAVAV
+317 WRKTVVWSKAAV
-330 FVAKELASVVSI
+330 VFAAKELASVVSI

-370 TAQMALLMHQSS
+370 TAQMALLMHQPS

-395 TARYDPKAVDTV
+395 TARYDPKAVDT
-407 AALRLVRELAA
+407 
-418 VPVSAALPDM
+418 
-428 SESIAA
+428 
-434 LEAVRLQE
+434 
-442 PNNKSEN
+442 

>member
-1 MTEPIPSLQSSAQAE
+1 MSGNDYNTAMTEPTPTPQSSAQAE
-16 QAQPATA
+16 PAKLAT
-23 PASTTPEYTSRF
+23 PAISSTPEYSSRF
-35 RRKKAG
+35 RRKNTG
-41 PSWTVTLLLVF
+41 PSWSVTLMLIF
-52 LLLAVVIGAWA
+52 LLLAVVIGAGA
-63 WFAQKRF
+63 WFSQKRF
-70 DRAGRE
+70 DTAGRE
-76 VATQVQDFTAQL
+76 VATQVQGFTAQL

-102 EGQAKLIAELQQS
+102 ESQAKLIVTLQQS
-115 LAEAKSQYVDLE
+115 LAESKSQFEGLE

-182 PRFAAVRRA
+182 PRFAAVQRA

-208 ALSIRLETL
+208 ALSVRLEAL

-223 APLLVPDAAVPKV
+223 APLLVPDAAAPNVATVPS
-236 AAIGVAAQPVA
+236 AAARA
-247 ATQPTTVQPT
+247 PT
-257 TVQPATAQPAAA
+257 ARPAAA
-269 QSAAPQPTGGSPDAA
+269 Q
-284 QKAAVVVVET
+284 
-294 TQAGTSASATA
+294 ATA
-305 AASTTEVWWDSA
+305 VAPAPATLSGVPQTGAAEPPVGEAWWDVA
-317 WRKTVVWSKAVAV
+317 WRKTVIWSKAVAV

-347 ANALLMSPEQGAQLR
+347 ASALLMSPEQGAQLR

-370 TAQMALLMHQSS
+370 TAQMALLMHQPS

-395 TARYDPKAVDTV
+395 TTRYDPKAVDTV
-407 AALRLVRELAA
+407 AALRLVRELASA
-418 VPVSAALPDM
+418 SVVAALPDM
-428 SESIAA
+428 SDSIAA
-434 LEAVRLQE
+434 LEAVRVQE
-442 PNNKSEN
+442 LNKKSED

>member
-1 MTEPIPSLQSSAQAE
+1 MRGNDYNTAMTEPTSSPQPSAQAE
-16 QAQPATA
+16 PAKLAT
-23 PASTTPEYTSRF
+23 PAISSTPEYSSRF
-35 RRKKAG
+35 RRKNAG
-41 PSWTVTLLLVF
+41 PSWSVALMLVF
-52 LLLAVVIGAWA
+52 LLLAVVIGAGA
-63 WFAQKRF
+63 WFSQKRF
-70 DRAGRE
+70 DTAGRE
-76 VATQVQDFTAQL
+76 VATQVQGFTAQL

-102 EGQAKLIAELQQS
+102 ESQAKLIVTLQQS
-115 LAEAKSQYVDLE
+115 LAESKSQFEGLE

-182 PRFAAVRRA
+182 PRFAAVQRA

-208 ALSIRLETL
+208 ALSVRLETL

-223 APLLVPDAAVPKV
+223 APLLVPDAAVPRV
-236 AAIGVAAQPVA
+236 AAVTAVVSPAPV
-247 ATQPTTVQPT
+247 
-257 TVQPATAQPAAA
+257 AQPAAA
-269 QSAAPQPTGGSPDAA
+269 QATAVSPAPVAQPAAA
-284 QKAAVVVVET
+284 Q
-294 TQAGTSASATA
+294 ATA
-305 AASTTEVWWDSA
+305 AAPAPGAPSGVPQAVTTDPLASEAWWDVA
-317 WRKTVVWSKAVAV
+317 WRKTVLWSKAVAV

-347 ANALLMSPEQGAQLR
+347 ASALLMSPEQGAQLR

-370 TAQMALLMHQSS
+370 TAQMALLMHQPS

-395 TARYDPKAVDTV
+395 TTRYDPKAVDTV
-407 AALRLVRELAA
+407 AALRLVRELASA
-418 VPVSAALPDM
+418 SVVAALPDM
-428 SESIAA
+428 SDSIAA
-434 LEAVRLQE
+434 LEAVRVQE
-442 PNNKSEN
+442 LNKKSED

>member
-1 MTEPIPSLQSSAQAE
+1 MTEPISSPQPSAQVE
-16 QAQPATA
+16 QAKPVA
-23 PASTTPEYTSRF
+23 ASASAAPEYASRF
-35 RRKKAG
+35 RRKNTG
-41 PSWTVTLLLVF
+41 PSWSVTLLLVF

-88 VETKREAKLALGLV
+88 IETKREAKRALGLV
-102 EGQAKLIAELQQS
+102 EGQAKLIVELQQS
-115 LAEAKSQYVDLE
+115 LAEAKSQYEGLE

-182 PRFAAVRRA
+182 PRFVVVQRA

-208 ALSIRLETL
+208 ALSVRLETL

-236 AAIGVAAQPVA
+236 AAIGGVTPPVSTA
-247 ATQPTTVQPT
+247 
-257 TVQPATAQPAAA
+257 QPATATVA
-269 QSAAPQPTGGSPDAA
+269 GSTNEA
-284 QKAAVVVVET
+284 
-294 TQAGTSASATA
+294 
-305 AASTTEVWWDSA
+305 WWDIA
-317 WRKTVVWSKAVAV
+317 WSKTVLWSKSVAV

-370 TAQMALLMHQSS
+370 TAQMALLMHQPS

-389 SIEASL
+389 SVEASL
-395 TARYDPKAVDTV
+395 TARYDPKAVDTT
-407 AALRLVRELAA
+407 AALRLVRELAT
-418 VPVSAALPDM
+418 VPVAAALPDM
-428 SESIAA
+428 SDSIAA

>member
-1 MTEPIPSLQSSAQAE
+1 MRGNDYNTAMTEPTSSPQSSAQAE
-16 QAQPATA
+16 PAKPAT
-23 PASTTPEYTSRF
+23 PAISSTPEYSSRF
-35 RRKKAG
+35 RRKNTG
-41 PSWTVTLLLVF
+41 PSWSVTLMLVF
-52 LLLAVVIGAWA
+52 LLLAVVIGAGA
-63 WFAQKRF
+63 WFSQKRF
-70 DRAGRE
+70 DTAGRE
-76 VATQVQDFTAQL
+76 VATQVQGFTAQL

-102 EGQAKLIAELQQS
+102 ESQAKLIVTLQQS
-115 LAEAKSQYVDLE
+115 LAESKSQFEGLE

-182 PRFAAVRRA
+182 PRFAAVQRA

-208 ALSIRLETL
+208 ALSVRLEAL

-223 APLLVPDAAVPKV
+223 APLLVPDAAAPNV
-236 AAIGVAAQPVA
+236 AAVPSAAA
-247 ATQPTTVQPT
+247 RAPT
-257 TVQPATAQPAAA
+257 ARPAAA
-269 QSAAPQPTGGSPDAA
+269 Q
-284 QKAAVVVVET
+284 
-294 TQAGTSASATA
+294 ATA
-305 AASTTEVWWDSA
+305 VAPAPATPSGVPQTGAAEPPVGEAWWDVA
-317 WRKTVVWSKAVAV
+317 WRKTVIWSKAVAV

-347 ANALLMSPEQGAQLR
+347 ASALLMSPEQGAQLR

-370 TAQMALLMHQSS
+370 TAQMALLMHQPS

-395 TARYDPKAVDTV
+395 TTRYDPKAVDTV
-407 AALRLVRELAA
+407 AALRLVRELASA
-418 VPVSAALPDM
+418 SVVAALPDM
-428 SESIAA
+428 SDSIAA
-434 LEAVRLQE
+434 LEAVRVQE
-442 PNNKSEN
+442 LNKKSED

>member
-1 MTEPIPSLQSSAQAE
+1 MRGNDYNTAMTEPTSSPQSSSQAE
-16 QAQPATA
+16 PAKLAT
-23 PASTTPEYTSRF
+23 PAIGSTPEYSSRF
-35 RRKKAG
+35 RRKSTG
-41 PSWTVTLLLVF
+41 PSWSVTLMLVF
-52 LLLAVVIGAWA
+52 LLLAVVIGAGA

-70 DRAGRE
+70 DTAGRE
-76 VATQVQDFTAQL
+76 VATQVQGFTAQL

-102 EGQAKLIAELQQS
+102 ESQAKLIVTLQQS
-115 LAEAKSQYVDLE
+115 LAESKSQFEGLE

-182 PRFAAVRRA
+182 PRFAAVQRA

-208 ALSIRLETL
+208 ALSVRLETL
-217 ATLIGR
+217 SNLIGR
-223 APLLVPDAAVPKV
+223 APLLVPDAAVPRV
-236 AAIGVAAQPVA
+236 AAVTAVVSPAPV
-247 ATQPTTVQPT
+247 
-257 TVQPATAQPAAA
+257 A
-269 QSAAPQPTGGSPDAA
+269 QSAAAQATAPAPAPVAQSAAA
-284 QKAAVVVVET
+284 Q
-294 TQAGTSASATA
+294 ATA
-305 AASTTEVWWDSA
+305 IAPAPGVPSGVPQTVTTDPLAGEAWWDVA
-317 WRKTVVWSKAVAV
+317 WRKSVLWSKAVAV

-370 TAQMALLMHQSS
+370 TAQMALLMHQPS
-382 VWRAEIA
+382 VWRAEMA

-407 AALRLVRELAA
+407 AALRLVRELAS
-418 VPVSAALPDM
+418 VPVVATLPDM
-428 SESIAA
+428 SDSIAA
-434 LEAVRLQE
+434 LEAVRVQE
-442 PNNKSEN
+442 LNKKSED

>member
-1 MTEPIPSLQSSAQAE
+1 MTESTSSPQPSAQTE
-16 QAQPATA
+16 QAKPASATA
-23 PASTTPEYTSRF
+23 STAPEYASRF
-35 RRKKAG
+35 RRKKTG
-41 PSWTVTLLLVF
+41 PSWSVTLMLVF

-88 VETKREAKLALGLV
+88 IETKREAKLALGLV
-102 EGQAKLIAELQQS
+102 EGQAKLIVELQQS
-115 LAEAKSQYVDLE
+115 LAEAKSQYEGLE

-191 ISADLDRLRSVP
+191 ISTDLDRLRSVP
-203 LVDVS
+203 LVDIS
-208 ALSIRLETL
+208 ALSVRLETL

-236 AAIGVAAQPVA
+236 AAIAVATPSVETAQPSA
-247 ATQPTTVQPT
+247 
-257 TVQPATAQPAAA
+257 PATAVTT
-269 QSAAPQPTGGSPDAA
+269 APINEA
-284 QKAAVVVVET
+284 
-294 TQAGTSASATA
+294 
-305 AASTTEVWWDSA
+305 WWDSA
-317 WRKTVVWSKAVAV
+317 WRNTVVWFKAVAV
-330 FVAKELASVVSI
+330 FAAKELASVVSI

-370 TAQMALLMHQSS
+370 TAQMALLMHQPS

-407 AALRLVRELAA
+407 AALRLARELAT

-428 SESIAA
+428 SDSIAA

-442 PNNKSEN
+442 PNNKSED